1 MRADAPLLEVD
12 TLAKYFPIRAGL
24 FSRTAGKVHAVDEVS
39 FQVKTGETLGLAGES
54 GCGKT
59 TVGRTLLRLVEP
71 TAGRVV
77 FNGMDV
83 LRMKGKELQRLRNDM
98 QMVFQDPLAS
108 LDPRMTVRDIVGE
121 GLVVSKVAK
130 GAKLKE
136 IVCNTMEKVGLNP
149 KDHLYRYPHEF
160 SGGQKQRI
168 GIARALALN
177 PKFLVLDEP
186 TSALDVSVQAQILNL
201 LRDLQEELNLTYLFI
216 THNLAVLRHISNRM
230 AVMYLGKIVE
240 IGSTSEVFGNTLHP
254 YVRGLLS
261 SVPSP
266 KPGQSIMQDGIL
278 VGEVPSAVNPPMGCR
293 FHPRCPHAQSLCKE
307 REPLLEDAA
316 RDHLV
321 ACHFWRSL

>member
-1 MRADAPLLEVD
+1 
-12 TLAKYFPIRAGL
+12 
-24 FSRTAGKVHAVDEVS
+24 
-39 FQVKTGETLGLAGES
+39 
-54 GCGKT
+54 
-59 TVGRTLLRLVEP
+59 
-71 TAGRVV
+71 
-77 FNGMDV
+77 
-83 LRMKGKELQRLRNDM
+83 
-98 QMVFQDPLAS
+98 
-108 LDPRMTVRDIVGE
+108 
-121 GLVVSKVAK
+121 
-130 GAKLKE
+130 
-136 IVCNTMEKVGLNP
+136 
-149 KDHLYRYPHEF
+149 
-160 SGGQKQRI
+160 
-168 GIARALALN
+168 
-177 PKFLVLDEP
+177 VLDEP

>member
-1 MRADAPLLEVD
+1 MKADTTLLEVD
-12 TLAKYFPIRAGL
+12 TLTKYFPIGAGL
-24 FSRTAGKVHAVDEVS
+24 FSRTTGKVHAVDEVS
-39 FQVKTGETLGLAGES
+39 FQIKTGETLGLAGES

-77 FNGMDV
+77 FAGLDV
-83 LRMKGKELQRLRNDM
+83 LGLKGKELQRLRSDM

-108 LDPRMTVRDIVGE
+108 LDPRMTVRDIIGE

-136 IVCNTMEKVGLNP
+136 IVSDTMEKVGLNP

-201 LRDLQEELNLTYLFI
+201 LRDIQEELDLTYLFI
-216 THNLAVLRHISNRM
+216 THNLGVLRHICNRV

-240 IGSTSEVFGNTLHP
+240 IGSTSAVFGNPLHP
-254 YVRGLLS
+254 YVKGLLS
-261 SVPSP
+261 SVPM
-266 KPGQSIMQDGIL
+266 PGQPIKEEKLL
-278 VGEVPSAVNPPMGCR
+278 VGEVPSAVNPPIGCR
-293 FHPRCPHAQSLCKE
+293 FHPRCPYAQALCKE
-307 REPLLEDAA
+307 REPLLEDADG
-316 RDHLV
+316 DHLV
-321 ACHFWRSL
+321 ACHFWRTL